1 MATRPVSPNGLAI
14 RVSRPVSGSHPALG
28 SSSSSWVISQPVR
41 KDQHHRSRP
50 SRKGTSAPSPS
61 GFRRPSGPRPPRRRS
76 PQQPRRR
83 SPLAHPAR
91 GLSALP
97 VRQETRRPFSS
108 GARSSRRGLPPAS
121 THRSF
126 PFRAGRS
133 DSHMEVGVSVIM
145 HDLVSPCQ
153 LDRARFTPVRAP
165 HASRVTGFARPVCP
179 VHGISHEDS
188 SGWSVTPPPA
198 PDTFTKRGTPVLLAA
213 PVTAVLGG
221 GVPPHGTRSEV
232 VVRRAGGIGALAG
245 SGPLSTG
252 GPHEAAGMI
261 SFSCVRVGR

>member
-1 MATRPVSPNGLAI
+1 MSAAQSPVRTRLWAPAPRAGSSHNRSVRTSTTAAAPLAKGLLHPVPAAFAGRRDHGRHEGGRRNNHEGGRRSHIQPEGCPHYPFDK
-14 RVSRPVSGSHPALG
+14 RPGGPSRPAPAPHG
-28 SSSSSWVISQPVR
+28 
-41 KDQHHRSRP
+41 
-50 SRKGTSAPSPS
+50 G
-61 GFRRPSGPRPPRRRS
+61 
-76 PQQPRRR
+76 
-83 SPLAHPAR
+83 
-91 GLSALP
+91 
-97 VRQETRRPFSS
+97 
-108 GARSSRRGLPPAS
+108 GLPPAS

-133 DSHMEVGVSVIM
+133 DSHMEVGVSVIV

-165 HASRVTGFARPVCP
+165 HASRVTRFARPVCP

-198 PDTFTKRGTPVLLAA
+198 PDTFTKRGAPVLLAA
-213 PVTAVLGG
+213 PVAAVLGG